1 MREKYDEVAHS
12 IMSWEGIP
20 AFWMIT
26 LFTCSDVEGKKLRE
40 DDECLWRLYKDNK
53 AECQNVYNLAVSRTA
68 AQMQHEKVPSGKG
81 MEFWFR
87 EIIYQC
93 WCAEQAEPGP
103 VDTSL
108 GGSASK
114 AAAPKDGGDA
124 ETRDDSEMT
133 GDGDDDKLAGDA
145 GDGADDKTNK
155 RKAANRSSSA
165 AKKSK
170 KGKTATEGAGER
182 EAPEGYFPK
191 QLLSIAHLG
200 VLSKEPHAQL
210 NWPTAGDTDEEG
222 GKEKAPS
229 RAALRAAAATTA
241 AAKRASLGGSKSG
254 GGGGGGGGDGG
265 THGFQVQSFIDGQ
278 RWGNELIAR
287 NSKSAELEQL
297 VKMAKEDDFESDEK
311 HDAAIKE
318 AKAVLSAHRNALREH
333 LRTSQPM
340 PARAPAPAPSPEP
353 PHRPRGE
360 P

>member
-53 AECQNVYNLAVSRTA
+53 AECQNVYNLAVSRAA

-114 AAAPKDGGDA
+114 AAAPNDGGDA

-133 GDGDDDKLAGDA
+133 GDGDDGKLAGDA

-241 AAKRASLGGSKSG
+241 AAKRASLGGGWEQEWRRRRRRRRGHARVPGPELHRRPAVGQRAHSTKLEVG
-254 GGGGGGGGDGG
+254 GARAARE
-265 THGFQVQSFIDGQ
+265 DGQ
-278 RWGNELIAR
+278 GGRFR
-287 NSKSAELEQL
+287 
-297 VKMAKEDDFESDEK
+297 V
-311 HDAAIKE
+311 
-318 AKAVLSAHRNALREH
+318 
-333 LRTSQPM
+333 
-340 PARAPAPAPSPEP
+340 
-353 PHRPRGE
+353 
-360 P
+360 